1 MGDGKH
7 IDLWQD
13 PWLSTAKVEQLMGP
27 APENSQTCKVSTL
40 FLPNST
46 DWDLRKIR
54 EICPDAEEQ
63 ILQIKTSKKGAEDKL
78 CWMGTKD
85 GEYSTKSG
93 YYAAFKEAN
102 NPDWEME
109 GNWNQEVWNLQ
120 TSPKIKM
127 LIWKALR
134 GALPVGTTL
143 QERHMPID
151 ARCKRCGNP
160 ESIIHLFFQCEFAKA
175 LWNSAPFTGDIDLSG
190 MVDLRETWNLIRAKP
205 CLPPTGISRCHL
217 APWIM
222 WEIWTARNKL
232 MFSNLILKTEDSL
245 SRAIMMAREWQDGQV
260 TTEKTKRMSRPHP
273 QATFQTTLKT
283 DAAWNA
289 TSRRA
294 GMGWTLTQNDETASF
309 AAIEN
314 NVSSPLLAEG
324 LALREALLKI
334 CNRGIVSLSI
344 QSDSKTLINSIIN
357 RSPAPELY
365 GVVADILC
373 ISAAFESVSFRWI
386 PREEN
391 TNADLLAKQVLS
403 VNEAFMAST

>member
-1 MGDGKH
+1 M
-7 IDLWQD
+7 L
-13 PWLSTAKVEQLMGP
+13 
-27 APENSQTCKVSTL
+27 NSQTCKVSTL

-85 GEYSTKSG
+85 
-93 YYAAFKEAN
+93 
-102 NPDWEME
+102 
-109 GNWNQEVWNLQ
+109 
-120 TSPKIKM
+120 
-127 LIWKALR
+127 
-134 GALPVGTTL
+134 
-143 QERHMPID
+143 
-151 ARCKRCGNP
+151 
-160 ESIIHLFFQCEFAKA
+160 
-175 LWNSAPFTGDIDLSG
+175 
-190 MVDLRETWNLIRAKP
+190 DLRETWNLIRSKP

-222 WEIWTARNKL
+222 WEVWTARNKL

-344 QSDSKTLINSIIN
+344 QSDSKTLIN